1 MTLSRQRLLTN
12 LTFGAAKTQIAQQA
26 SKQNTQEFLDR
37 AGTALQKA
45 VQYWNRYNWRY
56 LLKQSPVN
64 ISVSA
69 GDGNI
74 TVPWD
79 LKDVYSLRIE
89 SSGREH
95 ALVNT
100 NRRLYDRVISD
111 QTQRG
116 EPYGYD
122 MAEDGNSNQ
131 ITITPPPN
139 VASSLKLKYYRR
151 MWVPCTTT
159 GIKATMNWT
168 SPYSHISKD
177 GVATLCTFTTN
188 QESIAAVDG
197 YAAMA
202 GVTVGSPTSAV
213 VAPAMASATSGEY
226 YGWDIGEHP
235 SYDYP
240 VYTGFNALSGNA
252 LSAKIDIAHM
262 YPIPP
267 DGTVETS
274 VDVPIVMAFGGD
286 NCILD
291 MPVDFEDGILAKAT
305 AHFLAGL
312 GAPEGRLAYFLQKA
326 EDELQEAR
334 RFNEEQEDQDTSFEI
349 GAPPPPLGRFRS
361 NGWV

>member
-1 MTLSRQRLLTN
+1 LSRQRLRTN

-26 SKQNTQEFLDR
+26 SKQNTTEFLAR

-56 LLKQSPVN
+56 LLKQAPDF
-64 ISVSA
+64 SVTA
-69 GDGNI
+69 GDGTLDI
-74 TVPWD
+74 PWD
-79 LKDVYSLRIE
+79 LKDIYSLRIE
-89 SSGREH
+89 SNGRKH

-100 NRRLYDRVISD
+100 NRRLYDRVIND
-111 QTQRG
+111 PAVRG

-122 MAEDGNSNQ
+122 MAADGSGNV
-131 ITITPPPN
+131 ITITPPPDTE
-139 VASSLKLKYYRR
+139 SILRLKYYRR
-151 MWVPCTTT
+151 MWVPCHVS
-159 GIKATMNWT
+159 GVKATMAWAHPNT
-168 SPYSHISKD
+168 VLTAD
-177 GVATLCTFTTN
+177 GVATLCTFDATETVF
-188 QESIAAVDG
+188 SSGTPVDG

-202 GVTVGSPTSAV
+202 DVTLGSPVSAYIP
-213 VAPAMASATSGEY
+213 PAMASATSCSHF
-226 YGWDIGEHP
+226 GWELGISPVAE
-235 SYDYP
+235 YP
-240 VYTGFNALSGNA
+240 VYTGFNPLGINSQQVKINVEDMYPTAPSGN
-252 LSAKIDIAHM
+252 ID
-262 YPIPP
+262 P
-267 DGTVETS
+267 TNT
-274 VDVPIVMAFGGD
+274 VPIIMTFGGD
-286 NCILD
+286 NHVLD